1 MVEVLQVAVGASS
14 AGGALH
20 CSAGHSAICH
30 VLPMLGLRGSGFA
43 CFFSHRWNPADHVF
57 QGQNI
62 RMKQKSQQSL
72 GQTSLFL
79 PFPSVSLIGSCCY
92 SSLHVKC

>member
-1 MVEVLQVAVGASS
+1 MVEVLQVAVGASN

-30 VLPMLGLRGSGFA
+30 VLPMLGLRGPQFLQVFA
-43 CFFSHRWNPADHVF
+43 HLWNSTDHVF
-57 QGQNI
+57 QGQKM
-62 RMKQKSQQSL
+62 RMKQKWQQSL
-72 GQTSLFL
+72 GQNSFY
-79 PFPSVSLIGSCCY
+79 PSVSLIGNCFY